1 MTVPMMPSSGQ
12 ARPRHLRHQLTS
24 RKYLFMV
31 LNNYAMSFHHSTAS
45 GRNTPKGIAMQET
58 TIDLSALNPIYLE
71 MGAAV
76 QDCQRI
82 ELYISFIVTLLIDLS
97 DGDLTEDQFRGSMET
112 LGAQT
117 MGRLMEEIKQKVGF
131 TDESVRELRKAL
143 KARNFLIH
151 RFYNERSDLLLTNE
165 GRDRALR
172 EIRTKRAALNT
183 ANAMLDPVMKDLIRL
198 KGIDMDQFRSELEQR
213 FEA

>member
-1 MTVPMMPSSGQ
+1 
-12 ARPRHLRHQLTS
+12 
-24 RKYLFMV
+24 
-31 LNNYAMSFHHSTAS
+31 
-45 GRNTPKGIAMQET
+45 MQET
-58 TIDLSALNPIYLE
+58 RIDLTALNPIYLE

-97 DGDLTEDQFRGSMET
+97 DGDLSEQEFRGTMES

-131 TDESVRELRKAL
+131 TDDSVRALRKAL

-151 RFYNERSDLLLTNE
+151 RFYNERSDLLLTHE
-165 GRDRALR
+165 GREKALG
-172 EIRTKRAALNT
+172 EIRVNRAALHT
-183 ANAMLDPVMKDLIRL
+183 ANTMLDPVMKDLIRL
-198 KGIDMDQFRSELEQR
+198 KGIDMDQFRTELEQR
-213 FEA
+213 FET

>member
-1 MTVPMMPSSGQ
+1 
-12 ARPRHLRHQLTS
+12 
-24 RKYLFMV
+24 
-31 LNNYAMSFHHSTAS
+31 
-45 GRNTPKGIAMQET
+45 MQET
-58 TIDLSALNPIYLE
+58 RIDVTALNPIYLE

-97 DGDLTEDQFRGSMET
+97 DGDLSEEAFRGSMES

-117 MGRLMEEIKQKVGF
+117 MGRLMEEIKLKVGF
-131 TDESVRELRKAL
+131 TDESVHALRKAL

-165 GRDRALR
+165 GREKALR
-172 EIRTKRAALNT
+172 EIRAKRATLIT
-183 ANAMLDPVMKDLIRL
+183 ASAMLDPVMKDLIRL
-198 KGIDMDQFRSELEQR
+198 KGIDMDQFRAELEQR
-213 FEA
+213 FET

>member
-1 MTVPMMPSSGQ
+1 
-12 ARPRHLRHQLTS
+12 
-24 RKYLFMV
+24 
-31 LNNYAMSFHHSTAS
+31 
-45 GRNTPKGIAMQET
+45 MQET
-58 TIDLSALNPIYLE
+58 RIDLTALNPIYLE

-97 DGDLTEDQFRGSMET
+97 DGDLTEEEFRGSMES

-131 TDESVRELRKAL
+131 TDESVHALRKAL

-213 FEA
+213 FET